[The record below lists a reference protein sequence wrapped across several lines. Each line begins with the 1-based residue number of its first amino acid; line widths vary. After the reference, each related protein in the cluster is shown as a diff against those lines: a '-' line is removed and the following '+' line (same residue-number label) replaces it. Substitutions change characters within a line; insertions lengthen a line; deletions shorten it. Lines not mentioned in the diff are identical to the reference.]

1 MAWPAASMRPASDS
15 SSRRCFI
22 RRSGTQERRAAS
34 WACAPCS
41 TSSVPCATR
50 PGRSTRRLGWRTRS
64 WPARWPTSWRG
75 SGSSGRS
82 CSTPLTAWTSC
93 LCGGPESRRSEDP
106 HEVTGLAVTSRGP
119 LEKEETDDVLSRL
132 VLEARQDLQRRRYLM
147 GSDQLELAVAAYE
160 PKDFLGALRRP
171 ALAVI
176 AEMKQRTPSMGV
188 LAEDYHPADIAHAY
202 SDGGAAAISVLTHMA
217 GFGGRPEHIR
227 MVRAATSLPILRK
240 DFVTDPYE
248 VAEARACGADAVLL
262 IVAALRP
269 SELRDLV
276 ALTKSRG
283 IAALVEVHDETETAA
298 ALEAGAPG
306 GRGKPRCLR
315 PR

>member
-1 MAWPAASMRPASDS
+1 
-15 SSRRCFI
+15 
-22 RRSGTQERRAAS
+22 
-34 WACAPCS
+34 
-41 TSSVPCATR
+41 
-50 PGRSTRRLGWRTRS
+50 
-64 WPARWPTSWRG
+64 
-75 SGSSGRS
+75 
-82 CSTPLTAWTSC
+82 
-93 LCGGPESRRSEDP
+93 
-106 HEVTGLAVTSRGP
+106 
-119 LEKEETDDVLSRL
+119 
-132 VLEARQDLQRRRYLM
+132 
-147 GSDQLELAVAAYE
+147 
-160 PKDFLGALRRP
+160 
-171 ALAVI
+171 
-176 AEMKQRTPSMGV
+176 MKQRTPSMGV

-283 IAALVEVHDETETAA
+283 IAALVEVHDETETTA
-298 ALEAGAPG
+298 ALEAGRAADRGEHRQPRRCTARPG
-306 GRGKPRCLR
+306 LADRPPLPGVTDVLLGAGRGVAR
-315 PR
+315 PDAARRLPEG